1 MSRQRERKL
10 RIAEAALRLFEE
22 RGLEGTT
29 VEAIAAEAGVSPRT
43 FFRYFETK
51 ESAAFPDHA
60 DRVAELGALLDARL
74 PSPRPLE
81 DLVEVS
87 RRSVTAYFDEPKV
100 YARRYRLLRSDAT
113 LHNLERVF
121 DRAYEDRL
129 ADFLGACGADVMTAR
144 ACAASVV
151 AVVNEA
157 LDVWARARGDAP
169 AAGRAGLDA
178 GLKVV
183 VEAFSGLVGPGRD
196 EGQRRNVAVIIPVGD
211 PLRDEILAA
220 VERGVSVT
228 VDDSRVDPLTPQTI
242 HSEPGAASPPQGTT
256 DIGGRE

>member
-1 MSRQRERKL
+1 M
-10 RIAEAALRLFEE
+10 
-22 RGLEGTT
+22 
-29 VEAIAAEAGVSPRT
+29 IAAEAGISPRT

-74 PSPRPLE
+74 PSPRPVE

-113 LHNLERVF
+113 LRNLERVF

-129 ADFLGACGADVMTAR
+129 AAFLGSGGADVMTAR

-157 LDVWARARGDAP
+157 LDVWARAGGDTA
-169 AAGRAGLDA
+169 AAGRAALDA
-178 GLKVV
+178 GLEVV
-183 VEAFSGLVGPGRD
+183 AEAFSRPLGPGRD
-196 EGQRRNVAVIIPVGD
+196 ERQDESRRNVGVIIPPGD
-211 PLRDEILAA
+211 PLRNEILAA
-220 VERGVSVT
+220 VERGASVT
-228 VDDSRVDPLTPQTI
+228 ILDS
-242 HSEPGAASPPQGTT
+242 GADA
-256 DIGGRE
+256 